1 MSRSPE
7 FVCLRTL
14 PLAITI
20 TERASAEATLAD
32 GRTIMAFTALFIA
45 HVPDAD
51 PGRDR
56 SLLETSLYRLFSVLV
71 QNTDQALAVCR
82 ELVAEE
88 GVQSV
93 LLCPGNTHYDVA
105 QIAAALGDEVSV
117 SVARGDSRSMRVAAK
132 AMEEAGWFSQTRA

>member
-1 MSRSPE
+1 
-7 FVCLRTL
+7 
-14 PLAITI
+14 
-20 TERASAEATLAD
+20 
-32 GRTIMAFTALFIA
+32 MAFTALFIA